1 MFLVA
6 LWGGVIVPGP
16 IFLPGG
22 LSPWGGVSVRI
33 IKTIGVLGYV
43 IFLPP
48 VNEVWDKVMFYSCLS
63 VHGGLC
69 MMSLPFWKLSPM
81 FLPRG
86 FLSGGQ
92 VRIGG
97 LCQDGGSLSGSGGD
111 ICQEGGLCQERS
123 PCAVDERAV
132 CNDFPLCVMWIE
144 KNNE

>member
-1 MFLVA
+1 
-6 LWGGVIVPGP
+6 
-16 IFLPGG
+16 
-22 LSPWGGVSVRI
+22 
-33 IKTIGVLGYV
+33 
-43 IFLPP
+43 
-48 VNEVWDKVMFYSCLS
+48 
-63 VHGGLC
+63 

-132 CNDFPLCVMWIE
+132 CNDLPLCVMWIE
-144 KNNE
+144 KKMSKNLKVYFDFRFRVVRSELYCEAYLILMPKS